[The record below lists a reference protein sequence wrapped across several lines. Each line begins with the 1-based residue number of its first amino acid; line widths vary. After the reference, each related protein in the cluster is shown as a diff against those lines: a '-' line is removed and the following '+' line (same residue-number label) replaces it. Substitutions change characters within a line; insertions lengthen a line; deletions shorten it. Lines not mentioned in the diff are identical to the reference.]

1 MVSQSY
7 NDFIQKTKAE
17 LSKEPDSTPAT
28 KPQIKTPTSAT
39 EKPRIKPPPLQRS
52 ALTFTSPFN
61 SLFILFFFFLSFVLI
76 TVDACLLSQ
85 ARD

>member
-1 MVSQSY
+1 MGFKNCQYAVFVNVCLHLVPQSY

-52 ALTFTSPFN
+52 ALTFTNHF
-61 SLFILFFFFLSFVLI
+61 
-76 TVDACLLSQ
+76 
-85 ARD
+85 